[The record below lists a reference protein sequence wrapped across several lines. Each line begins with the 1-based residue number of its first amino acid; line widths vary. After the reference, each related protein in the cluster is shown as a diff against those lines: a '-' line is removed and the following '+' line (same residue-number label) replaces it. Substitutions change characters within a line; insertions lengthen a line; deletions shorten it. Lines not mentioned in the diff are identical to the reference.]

1 MRRQREMGW
10 LALETGWVTAMRMAT
25 EGELLTSPRMDWV
38 MAMETG
44 SVMGTGTGW
53 VMVTE
58 MDWVMAMET
67 GGAMGMGWVMV
78 TAAGAGAVTAMVVP
92 AARSQA
98 TGLPGEIRRDA

>member
-1 MRRQREMGW
+1 MGR

-25 EGELLTSPRMDWV
+25 EGESLTSPRMDW
-38 MAMETG
+38 
-44 SVMGTGTGW
+44 VMGTGTGW

-78 TAAGAGAVTAMVVP
+78 TAAEVATAMVVP
-92 AARSQA
+92 VARSRA
-98 TGLPGEIRRDA
+98 TGLPGEIGRDA

>member
-1 MRRQREMGW
+1 MRRQKLMGR
-10 LALETGWVTAMRMAT
+10 LAQETATGMAT
-25 EGELLTSPRMDWV
+25 EGESLTSPRMDWV

-44 SVMGTGTGW
+44 S

-78 TAAGAGAVTAMVVP
+78 TAAEVATAMVVP
-92 AARSQA
+92 VARSRA
-98 TGLPGEIRRDA
+98 TGLPGEIGRDA

>member
-1 MRRQREMGW
+1 MGR
-10 LALETGWVTAMRMAT
+10 LAQETGWATAMRMAT
-25 EGELLTSPRMDWV
+25 EGESLTSPRMDWV

-44 SVMGTGTGW
+44 S

-78 TAAGAGAVTAMVVP
+78 TAAEGGGDGDGCSGGTLAGDRS
-92 AARSQA
+92 AR
-98 TGLPGEIRRDA
+98 